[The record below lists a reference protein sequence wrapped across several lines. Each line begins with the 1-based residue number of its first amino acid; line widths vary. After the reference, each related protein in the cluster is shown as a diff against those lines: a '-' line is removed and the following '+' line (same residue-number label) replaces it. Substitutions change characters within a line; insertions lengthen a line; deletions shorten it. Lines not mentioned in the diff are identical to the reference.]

1 MLQNLKNAG
10 NNIKNAGGLVGGVNK
25 VRQQQEKLQ
34 KLLSEIRVTGT
45 SKNSKVTVTITGE
58 QKIVDIV
65 IDPALIKFVY
75 ENFISADKPD
85 TMLAKSIIE
94 AVDDAISKVQGEV
107 VKKMQ
112 ETGSL
117 GDLMSMLQAASGGQK

>member
-10 NNIKNAGGLVGGVNK
+10 NLVNNANQ
-25 VRQQQEKLQ
+25 VRQQQAKLQ
-34 KLLSEIRVTGT
+34 KLLSEIRVTGS

-58 QKIVDIV
+58 QKIVDII

-85 TMLAKSIIE
+85 TMLSKSIIE

>member
-1 MLQNLKNAG
+1 MLNNLKNAG
-10 NNIKNAGGLVGGVNK
+10 NLMNNANQ
-25 VRQQQEKLQ
+25 VRQQQARLQ

-45 SKNSKVTVTITGE
+45 SKNGRVTVTITGE
-58 QKIVDIV
+58 QKIIDIN

-75 ENFISADKPD
+75 ENFISASKPD

-117 GDLMSMLQAASGGQK
+117 GDLMSMLQAASAPGGDK